1 MMENVTYIF
10 AKGRKNNF
18 ENNLIQARDFYY
30 GLTSFEK
37 EKFNINIIELN
48 AQKGLLNNL
57 LKLLDKI
64 LQRVFSLPF
73 YSSHLTNLKNYKILR
88 KSQQI
93 IMVNESV
100 ACSAFL
106 MLPFLKLFT
115 DVKISVFVMGLYS
128 KKLKYPLFKKIH
140 QLLIRIV
147 IRYIDN
153 IFFLGI
159 GELEI
164 ARTIHKNDSKLIF
177 FPFSID
183 TEFWSDRS
191 KVSSGNKN
199 DIIFVGNDGSRDV
212 KLLTNLAEKL
222 NNYNFIFVS
231 NIQHLQNINIKNVE
245 LYSGKWGDGRITD
258 MELKSL
264 YLNSKLSI
272 IPLKETSQPSGQSVA
287 LQSMSLGIPVLISRT
302 KGFWDPE
309 TILENKDIFFIGESS
324 VDAWKKK
331 IEQIF
336 EDKKL
341 YESVQE
347 NAKMKVKENYSIE
360 KFHHRLHSYL

>member
-18 ENNLIQARDFYY
+18 DNNLIQARDFYY
-30 GLTSFEK
+30 GLTYFQK
-37 EKFNINIIELN
+37 EKFNINVIELN
-48 AQKGLLNNL
+48 TQKGLLNNL
-57 LKLLDKI
+57 LKLLDKV

-73 YSSHLTNLKNYKILR
+73 YLSLLTSVKNFRILK

-100 ACSAFL
+100 ACSALL

-140 QLLIRIV
+140 QLLIKIL

-153 IFFLGI
+153 VFFLGI

-183 TEFWSDRS
+183 TEFWSDQGQ
-191 KVSSGNKN
+191 VSIGDKN

-212 KLLTNLAEKL
+212 ELLTNLAEKL

-231 NIQHLQNINIKNVE
+231 NIPNLQKVNMKNVE

-258 MELKSL
+258 TELKGL
-264 YLNSKLSI
+264 YLNSKISI

-309 TILENKDIFFIGESS
+309 TILENKDIFFIDESS
-324 VDAWKKK
+324 VEAWKKK
-331 IEQIF
+331 IEQIL
-336 EDKKL
+336 EDKGL
-341 YESVQE
+341 YEIVQK
-347 NAKMKVKENYSIE
+347 NAKKKVVENYSIE
-360 KFHHRLHSYL
+360 KFHQRLHSYL

>member
-1 MMENVTYIF
+1 MENVTYIF

-18 ENNLIQARDFYY
+18 DNNLIQARDFYY
-30 GLTSFEK
+30 GLTSFQK
-37 EKFNINIIELN
+37 EKFNINVIELN
-48 AQKGLLNNL
+48 NQKGLLNNL
-57 LKLLDKI
+57 LKLLDKF

-73 YSSHLTNLKNYKILR
+73 YLSLLTNVKNFRILS

-100 ACSAFL
+100 ACSALL

-140 QLLIRIV
+140 QLLIKIV

-153 IFFLGI
+153 VFFLGI

-164 ARTIHKNDSKLIF
+164 ARNIHKNDSKLIF
-177 FPFSID
+177 FPFSVD
-183 TEFWSDRS
+183 TEFWSEQS
-191 KVSSGNKN
+191 KVSIGDKN

-212 KLLTNLAEKL
+212 ELLINLAEKL

-231 NIQHLQNINIKNVE
+231 NIPYLQKVNMKNVE

-258 MELKSL
+258 TELKSL
-264 YLNSKLSI
+264 YLNSQISI

-287 LQSMSLGIPVLISRT
+287 LQSMSLGVPVLISRT
-302 KGFWDPE
+302 KGFWDPK
-309 TILENKDIFFIGESS
+309 TILENKDIFFIDESS
-324 VDAWKKK
+324 VYAWKKK
-331 IEQIF
+331 IEQIL
-336 EDKKL
+336 EDRGL
-341 YESVQE
+341 YEIVQK
-347 NAKMKVKENYSIE
+347 NAKMKVVENYSIE
-360 KFHHRLHSYL
+360 KFHQRLHSYL